1 VLEQIN
7 LVAFRLELPSN
18 LKVHN
23 VFHISLLKPV
33 SPGTSTLAPPPP
45 TMIDGE
51 MEYEVEQ
58 IESHRFVGHGKL
70 QFLVKWLGYGVEHNT
85 QETQAN
91 CANCPEKVSEYWSA
105 MQSQSGMSLVAA
117 PHKKQRKNKRSAQ
130 AAALPVVNAAIHKR
144 RHK

>member
-1 VLEQIN
+1 
-7 LVAFRLELPSN
+7 
-18 LKVHN
+18 
-23 VFHISLLKPV
+23 
-33 SPGTSTLAPPPP
+33 
-45 TMIDGE
+45 

-85 QETQAN
+85 WEPQAN

-105 MQSQSGMSLVAA
+105 VQSQSGMRLVAA

-130 AAALPVVNAAIHKR
+130 AAALPAVKAAIRKR

>member
-7 LVAFRLELPSN
+7 PVAFRLKLPSN

-33 SPGTSTLAPPPP
+33 SPGTSIVAPPPP

-58 IESHRFVGHGKL
+58 IESHSLWVMASYS
-70 QFLVKWLGYGVEHNT
+70 FL
-85 QETQAN
+85 
-91 CANCPEKVSEYWSA
+91 
-105 MQSQSGMSLVAA
+105 
-117 PHKKQRKNKRSAQ
+117 
-130 AAALPVVNAAIHKR
+130 
-144 RHK
+144 